1 MTTKE
6 LDVEVE
12 SVKIIK
18 NDGDNMCGICLDDFS
33 CKSDSDVIVTLKCKH
48 RYCYE
53 CIYDSYLKNKE
64 KRQCPYCRK
73 KGGYLPLPESTTP
86 TKFIHKEY
94 VNSKLPSL
102 PLVYCISHY
111 KKAEFI
117 AIAKK
122 LGIPLST
129 PTTGVPYGNSK
140 IKLKA
145 ELYHDIKIAYNKD
158 NTIKYKL

>member
-6 LDVEVE
+6 LGIEVE
-12 SVKIIK
+12 SVEIIK
-18 NDGDNMCGICLDDFS
+18 NDEGDNMCGICLDDLN
-33 CKSDSDVIVTLKCKH
+33 CKSESGIIVTLKCKH

-94 VNSKLPSL
+94 VKSKLPSL
-102 PLVYCISHY
+102 PLMYCISHY
-111 KKAEFI
+111 KKDEFI

-122 LGIPLST
+122 LGISLFN
-129 PTTGVPYGNSK
+129 GNHK
-140 IKLKA
+140 KKLKA
-145 ELYHDIKIAYNKD
+145 ELYHDIKIAYSKD